1 MRDATTPVDRTQ
13 TSGEGAARELGRIAL
28 VGLGQMGLQIATR
41 LATAFDVIAFD
52 ISAERRALAS
62 THERVEV
69 TDDLGR
75 LTASAV
81 IVLSLPRPEIS
92 RSVVEQLARRLAPR
106 TIIVETSTVLPDDVR
121 AAQGIL
127 ATAGARIVDAAV
139 LSGVAQMERGSATL
153 LVGGDAADLDAVTPV
168 LDALG
173 GAGVQ
178 RFGQLGAGMAAKVVN
193 NGVAHA
199 VMVVL
204 VEAFAMARAEGLAL
218 EAIAAMLDREDGGLQ
233 RPLNHRVMERI
244 ARGDFDGGMPL
255 DAARKDSTLALAMAQ
270 RSGTPLFAT
279 QAAQSVYDIAL
290 GAGLGRQD
298 YSVIAQLWEQW
309 TARDLTFG
317 SES

>member
-1 MRDATTPVDRTQ
+1 MTDR
-13 TSGEGAARELGRIAL
+13 LAL
-28 VGLGQMGLQIATR
+28 VGLGQMGLPIATR
-41 LATAFDVIAFD
+41 LATVFDVIAFD
-52 ISAERRALAS
+52 ISAERRSLAS
-62 THERVEV
+62 AIERVEA
-69 TDDLGR
+69 TDDLSE
-75 LTASAV
+75 LAAAAV
-81 IVLSLPRPEIS
+81 IVLSLPNPGIS
-92 RSVVEQLARRLAPR
+92 RSVLEQLAPGLTRGA
-106 TIIVETSTVLPDDVR
+106 IVVETSTVLPDDVR
-121 AAQGIL
+121 AAQRIL
-127 ATAGARIVDAAV
+127 EPTGTRIVDAAV

-153 LVGGDAADLDAVTPV
+153 LVGGDDADLDAIAPV

-178 RFGQLGAGMAAKVVN
+178 RFGPLGAGMAAKVVN

-218 EAIAAMLDREDGGLQ
+218 EDIAAMLDREDGGLQ

-244 ARGDFDGGMPL
+244 ARGDFEGGMPL

-279 QAAQSVYDIAL
+279 QAAQTVYDIAL

-298 YSVIAQLWEQW
+298 YSAIARLWEQW
-309 TARDLTFG
+309 TGRDLTFG
-317 SES
+317 VES